1 MDDQNKNLI
10 LATALSFVVILVW
23 FVAFPPPEPDPATET
38 PTEQVQG
45 TDGTATVPAGT
56 ANQPDAAAP
65 VTQAPVA
72 AVEAPRIQIDT
83 ARLDGSISL
92 AGGRLDQLRLK
103 DYHVTIEPDSETVTM
118 LAPVGSPDAY
128 YALQGWAPCGDLPA
142 DAVPGPS
149 TEWTQVGTGALTVDK
164 PVTLEWDNGNGLV
177 FRREISVD
185 NEYMFNIVQTLSN
198 NSDSAVRA
206 ALWHGRAPW

>member
-1 MDDQNKNLI
+1 MPIMRCK
-10 LATALSFVVILVW
+10 
-23 FVAFPPPEPDPATET
+23 
-38 PTEQVQG
+38 
-45 TDGTATVPAGT
+45 AG
-56 ANQPDAAAP
+56 P
-65 VTQAPVA
+65 
-72 AVEAPRIQIDT
+72 
-83 ARLDGSISL
+83 
-92 AGGRLDQLRLK
+92 
-103 DYHVTIEPDSETVTM
+103 
-118 LAPVGSPDAY
+118 
-128 YALQGWAPCGDLPA
+128 PCGDLPA